1 MDRRDF
7 LLLFRRGHER
17 VLELSCERLYMRW
30 ADARS
35 GAGGRHAPAT
45 RHSGRSVQHLQPWDG
60 EPPTEFVTM
69 TADDLLAE
77 LERELVEADVL
88 RLDGRDWLADMDFR
102 ADVQTRVE
110 AFRARGGR
118 VE

>member
-7 LLLFRRGHER
+7 LLLKTKGRER

-35 GAGGRHAPAT
+35 GAGGPAAAT
-45 RHSGRSVQHLQPWDG
+45 GAEGREGGDPQTWEG
-60 EPPTEFVTM
+60 EPPTEIVTM
-69 TADDLLAE
+69 TTTDLFGE
-77 LERELVEADVL
+77 LERELARADVL
-88 RLDGRDWLADMDFR
+88 RVRGRDWLSDLDFR
-102 ADVQTRVE
+102 HDVESRVK
-110 AFRARGGR
+110 AFRDRGGR